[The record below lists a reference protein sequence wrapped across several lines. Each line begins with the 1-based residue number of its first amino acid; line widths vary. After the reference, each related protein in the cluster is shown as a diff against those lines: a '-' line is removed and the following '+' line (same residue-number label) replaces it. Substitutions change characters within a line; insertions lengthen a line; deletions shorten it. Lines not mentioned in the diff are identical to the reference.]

1 MRETAHL
8 INSPVGQVF
17 LFDDVISV
25 WDKSLCCARRGC
37 SRPATWL
44 MAYHKPCG
52 HDPACDRCRREW
64 LQSAQM
70 ALAEDGGVV
79 VCSDCGRKLTT
90 VEQIARV
97 LPL

>member
-1 MRETAHL
+1 
-8 INSPVGQVF
+8 
-17 LFDDVISV
+17 
-25 WDKSLCCARRGC
+25 
-37 SRPATWL
+37 